1 MRGLTAFR
9 CALFIGNVA
18 VVLYMLYV
26 IRNNRRERNAAALGA
41 AG

>member
-1 MRGLTAFR
+1 
-9 CALFIGNVA
+9 LFIVNLA

-26 IRNNRRERNAAALGA
+26 IRANRRERNAAALGA